1 MTAIMHTESIP
12 ILTKKD
18 ERSQIIYKQFTFFKQ
33 PFAFFLSFFLSFFL
47 VEVDDVVLEL
57 PKKKCGFLSTPSGIP
72 IIKR

>member
-1 MTAIMHTESIP
+1 MTAMMHTESIP

-18 ERSQIIYKQFTFFKQ
+18 EHFAVRLFTSSSHSSNNHL
-33 PFAFFLSFFLSFFL
+33 PSFFL